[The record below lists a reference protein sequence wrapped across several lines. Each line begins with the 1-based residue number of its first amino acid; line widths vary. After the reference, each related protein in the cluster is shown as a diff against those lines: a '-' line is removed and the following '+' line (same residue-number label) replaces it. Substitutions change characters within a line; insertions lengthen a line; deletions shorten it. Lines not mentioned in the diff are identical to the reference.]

1 LQLHPWKNNK
11 FVIAKSEEAF
21 DGSLRRVEVEVRMRL
36 ELGEWLTEIG
46 WVLAG
51 VVSIAESSLAHSK
64 TELMQTGHSRA

>member
-1 LQLHPWKNNK
+1 
-11 FVIAKSEEAF
+11 
-21 DGSLRRVEVEVRMRL
+21 VRMRL